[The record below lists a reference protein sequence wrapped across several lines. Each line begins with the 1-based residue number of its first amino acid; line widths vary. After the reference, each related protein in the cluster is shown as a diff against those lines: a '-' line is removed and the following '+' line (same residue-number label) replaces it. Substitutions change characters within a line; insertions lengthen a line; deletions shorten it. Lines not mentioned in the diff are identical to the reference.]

1 MFDFL
6 KKIFQKDKNNMENI
20 SNQNTKQNHTKK
32 FEIEI
37 YNQIV
42 SGDPPYEKVNYQ
54 KVNYDKPVIIEAA
67 SKADL
72 DSFAE
77 KLRVCNQIFK
87 IVRVIDDDTT
97 TQQSKIVQTQKNA
110 IQTNNQIKTIEE
122 KKLVENETN
131 KEIETI
137 VKQKP
142 KFYKIGDIDIKND
155 NGKIYQKQW
164 LKLTTAE
171 SANFRIVNDK
181 TNSIFNLKD
190 KHIEMKR
197 WVLVENIN
205 DNTSEA
211 LETDMIGDENNE

>member
-197 WVLVENIN
+197 WVLVENVN

-211 LETDMIGDENNE
+211 LETDMIGDKNNE

>member
-1 MFDFL
+1 
-6 KKIFQKDKNNMENI
+6 MENI

-197 WVLVENIN
+197 WVLVENVN

>member
-197 WVLVENIN
+197 WVLVENVN

>member
-142 KFYKIGDIDIKND
+142 KFYKISDIDIKND

-197 WVLVENIN
+197 WVLVENVN